1 MIFADAAAY
10 AAYNIHPAH
19 VAFVQTRWIPEVA
32 SFLEHDTTP
41 L

>member
-1 MIFADAAAY
+1 MIFADEAAY
-10 AAYNIHPAH
+10 QAYNLHPAH

-32 SFLEHDTTP
+32 SFMEHDTVA